1 LNQWRKLSIMN
12 NKHVLLQRAEDQ
24 FLRKDYDSALKIYG
38 LILRDHPKLK
48 EAKVGAY
55 LSDMGLDND
64 EDAQAL
70 FDYYQVIKRSSSDAD
85 RVINDLMQAIH
96 STRVIIQQAFG
107 EAGKESIHA
116 EGIAY
121 RDFVQSIEEK
131 GDFRQAFEDIMFST
145 KVVITTKEDFIDFM
159 ERLIEAEYY
168 EMVAG
173 YLDALA
179 GDPAYDQDI
188 YALYRLIPK
197 GY

>member
-1 LNQWRKLSIMN
+1 MN
-12 NKHVLLQRAEDQ
+12 NKQVLLQRAEDQ
-24 FLRKDYDSALKIYG
+24 FLRKDYSSALKIYG
-38 LILRDHPKLK
+38 LILKDHPKLK

-70 FDYYQVIKRSSSDAD
+70 FDYYQVIKRSSNDAD

-107 EAGKESIHA
+107 EAQNESVHE
-116 EGIAY
+116 EGITYA
-121 RDFVQSIEEK
+121 DFIQSIEDK
-131 GDFRQAFEDIMFST
+131 GGFRQAFEDIMFST

-159 ERLIEAEYY
+159 KRLIAAEYY
-168 EMVAG
+168 DMVLG

-179 GDPAYDQDI
+179 GDPAQDQDI
-188 YALYRLIPK
+188 YALYRLIPE

>member
-1 LNQWRKLSIMN
+1 MN
-12 NKHVLLQRAEDQ
+12 NKQVLLQRAEDQ
-24 FLRKDYDSALKIYG
+24 FLRKDYTNALKIYG

-70 FDYYQVIKRSSSDAD
+70 FDYYQVIKRSSTDAD

-96 STRVIIQQAFG
+96 STRVVIQQTFG
-107 EAGKESIHA
+107 ETQDESIYE
-116 EGIAY
+116 EGISYA
-121 RDFVQSIEEK
+121 DFVHLIDLK

-159 ERLIEAEYY
+159 KRLIEAKYY
-168 EMVAG
+168 NMVLG
-173 YLDALA
+173 YLDSLA
-179 GDPAYDQDI
+179 GDPVYDQDI

-197 GY
+197 GH

>member
-1 LNQWRKLSIMN
+1 MN
-12 NKHVLLQRAEDQ
+12 NKQVLLRRAEDQ
-24 FLRKDYDSALKIYG
+24 FLRKDYSSALKIYG
-38 LILRDHPKLK
+38 LILEDFPKHK

-70 FDYYQVIKRSSSDAD
+70 FDYYQVIKRSSTDAD

-107 EAGKESIHA
+107 VKDDNPIRE
-116 EGIAY
+116 EGISY
-121 RDFVQSIEEK
+121 DDFVRSIEDK
-131 GDFRQAFEDIMFST
+131 GGFKQAFEDIMFST
-145 KVVITTKEDFIDFM
+145 KVVINTKEDFIDFIQ
-159 ERLIEAEYY
+159 RLIEADYY
-168 EMVAG
+168 EMAVG